1 MIAMKCAAGTTS
13 AMTTF
18 RPASEKGFAVVPTT
32 SDDLGRR
39 LPPPHCEHGLVGGH
53 LIPLSRRTLLVVDV
67 FDFEVANP
75 APSLALVTNRGF
87 VNDARWH
94 LYSVVSK

>member
-13 AMTTF
+13 TMTTL
-18 RPASEKGFAVVPTT
+18 RPASKK
-32 SDDLGRR
+32 DLPSSPRLPGDLDRR

-67 FDFEVANP
+67 FDFEVSESGAFT
-75 APSLALVTNRGF
+75 L
-87 VNDARWH
+87 
-94 LYSVVSK
+94 